1 MAKLVFDNA
10 QLIHVYSAQTQ
21 DSGRNSKDSSRFRG
35 PVLYSYATPVAVIA
49 CESVALVSSVTY
61 SMATSRHIPGAR
73 DLAPR
78 RVFHVP
84 YLPDVWGGRYS
95 PPPGG
100 TGAAA
105 VHAANLAHLI
115 AERDGY
121 VAREA
126 RRALRGNVVESAWR
140 DDAPDSLAYTGAQYA
155 ASLEREAA
163 DYAAAFGLAAP
174 AFAPGHGAPEVL
186 AALEAWRVREADP
199 ATSRKREASQRQREA
214 RAAWLELEAG
224 PILAEAGL
232 SVRYRWDKKD
242 IAAAI
247 KGVPTSAAGLAML
260 RDRLAARI
268 ARHAEQRERDARA
281 AAERAA
287 REARERAEETARAA
301 ACGFTLDEWRA
312 MFAAIPAGEHEAR
325 ERDRR
330 AGAAVWREAW
340 RAGGEVPSHVRYS
353 GVPWD
358 QCEAGADMLRV
369 KPGGA
374 ADTLESARR
383 AEVPI
388 AHARR
393 VWPAILARLCSGE
406 EWRGEMRVGHFNIT
420 RIHTGGMVA
429 GCHKFSRAELLRVAA
444 LLGESTDCGESVA

>member
-1 MAKLVFDNA
+1 MAKSVFSNA
-10 QLIHVYSAQTQ
+10 QLLHVFAAQTQ
-21 DSGRNSKDSSRFRG
+21 GAGRNSKDSSRFFG
-35 PVLYSYATPVAVIA
+35 PVLYSYATPIAVIVS
-49 CESVALVSSVTY
+49 ESVALVSSVSY
-61 SMATSRHIPGAR
+61 FMATSQHIPCAR

-78 RVFHVP
+78 RVFRVP

-105 VHAANLAHLI
+105 CHAGNLAHLV

-121 VAREA
+121 VAREV
-126 RRALRGNVVESAWR
+126 RRALRGNVVESAWT
-140 DDAPDSLAYTGAQYA
+140 DSPDSLAYTGTQHV
-155 ASLEREAA
+155 ASLEREAVA
-163 DYAAAFGLAAP
+163 YAAAFGLAAP
-174 AFAPGHGAPEVL
+174 AFAPGHGAPEVR

-214 RAAWLELEAG
+214 RAAWLESEAG

-232 SVRYRWDKKD
+232 SVRYRWDRKD

-247 KGVPTSAAGLAML
+247 KGVPSSAAGLAML

-268 ARHAEQRERDARA
+268 ARHAEQREAQARA
-281 AAERAA
+281 EAERAA

-301 ACGFTLDEWRA
+301 VYGFTFDEWRTMFSA
-312 MFAAIPAGEHEAR
+312 MWEAEQEDR
-325 ERDRR
+325 QRDVAR
-330 AGAAVWREAW
+330 GAAPWREVW
-340 RAGGEVPSHVRYS
+340 RAGGEVPSHVASYL
-353 GVPWD
+353 VQWD
-358 QCEAGADMLRV
+358 QCEAGGDLLRV
-369 KPGGA
+369 KPGA
-374 ADTLESARR
+374 PDILESARR

-388 AHARR
+388 SHARR
-393 VWPAILARLCSGE
+393 VWPAILSRMCSGE

-420 RIHTGGMVA
+420 RIHAGGMVA